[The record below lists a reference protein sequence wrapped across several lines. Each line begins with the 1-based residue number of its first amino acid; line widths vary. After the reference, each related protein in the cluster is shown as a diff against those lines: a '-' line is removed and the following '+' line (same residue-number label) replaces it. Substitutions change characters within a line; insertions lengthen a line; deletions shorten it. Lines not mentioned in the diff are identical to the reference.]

1 MPRVVGIDPGTVTFD
16 LCGLEDGH
24 PFLAYSEPSAAA
36 RDPRPLVVRLT
47 AALPLD
53 LIAAPS
59 GYGLPLVPLSQVSE
73 RDLDLFVLV
82 RPEDR
87 EDPELVGALRPMIQQ
102 MRALG
107 LPAVF
112 LPGVVHLPTVPPHR
126 KVNRI
131 DLGTAD
137 KVCVAAL
144 GIWDQS
150 RRLGL
155 APAETAFILVEL
167 GGAFTAALAVRDGQ
181 IVDGI
186 GGSGGGLGY
195 RALGTLD
202 GEVAYVLGRVSKS
215 LLFTGGAAFV
225 AGAPDLAPEEW
236 LDRAASDARARTAW
250 WAFLEAVEK
259 MVAALHVSLL
269 EPREVL
275 LSGRLSRVPGIA
287 RALADRLG
295 RVAPVSLLTGF
306 THDCKEG
313 AQGAAILADGLAGG
327 PNRALV
333 ETLRLREARGTVLDH
348 LYVAGSDTV
357 RRTFGVQ

>member
-1 MPRVVGIDPGTVTFD
+1 MPRVVGVDPGTVTFD
-16 LCGLEDGH
+16 LCGLEDGR
-24 PFLAYSEPSAAA
+24 PFLACSLPSEET
-36 RDPRPLVVRLT
+36 RDPHRLVARLT

-59 GYGLPLVPLSQVSE
+59 GYGLPLLPLSQVSE
-73 RDLDLFVLV
+73 RDLDLLILV

-87 EDPELVGALRPMIQQ
+87 ADPELVGALRSMIHL
-102 MRALG
+102 MRSHG

-112 LPGVVHLPTVPPHR
+112 LPGVIHLPTVPHHR

-137 KVCVAAL
+137 KVCVGAL

-150 RRLGL
+150 RRLGV
-155 APAETAFILVEL
+155 PPSKTAFILIEL
-167 GGAFTAALAVRDGQ
+167 GGAFTAGLAVRDGR

-215 LLFTGGAAFV
+215 HLFSGGAADV
-225 AGAPDLAPEEW
+225 AGIPDAAPETWIEKTAR
-236 LDRAASDARARTAW
+236 DERARTSW

-259 MVAALHVSLL
+259 MVSALRVSVP

-275 LSGRLSRVPGIA
+275 LSGRLSRMPSIA
-287 RALADRLG
+287 SALSDRLAS
-295 RVAPVSLLTGF
+295 VAPVSPLNGF
-306 THDCKEG
+306 VPACKEG

-327 PNRALV
+327 PNAPLV
-333 ETLRLREARGTVLDH
+333 ESLGLRDASGSVLDH
-348 LYVAGSDTV
+348 LFVKGSERV
-357 RRTFGVQ
+357 RREFGLQ

>member
-1 MPRVVGIDPGTVTFD
+1 ASVTITSRSMAKAKEAAAQLRARFGVEVAATEARDDPGVARALD
-16 LCGLEDGH
+16 GAQLC
-24 PFLAYSEPSAAA
+24 LAAGAAGVQLLSRKICATNPPLRVMGDVKAAAPLRHDVRPPSAPAPA
-36 RDPRPLVVRLT
+36 
-47 AALPLD
+47 

-126 KVNRI
+126 KVNRT
-131 DLGTAD
+131 DLRTAD
-137 KVCVAAL
+137 KVCVAAP
-144 GIWDQS
+144 GIWDQT

-202 GEVAYVLGRVSKS
+202 GEVAYVLGR
-215 LLFTGGAAFV
+215 
-225 AGAPDLAPEEW
+225 
-236 LDRAASDARARTAW
+236 
-250 WAFLEAVEK
+250 
-259 MVAALHVSLL
+259 
-269 EPREVL
+269 
-275 LSGRLSRVPGIA
+275 
-287 RALADRLG
+287 
-295 RVAPVSLLTGF
+295 
-306 THDCKEG
+306 
-313 AQGAAILADGLAGG
+313 
-327 PNRALV
+327 
-333 ETLRLREARGTVLDH
+333 
-348 LYVAGSDTV
+348 
-357 RRTFGVQ
+357 

>member
-1 MPRVVGIDPGTVTFD
+1 MPRVVGVDPGTVTFD
-16 LCGLEDGH
+16 LCGLDDGH
-24 PFLAYSEPSAAA
+24 PFLAFSEPSEAT
-36 RDPRPLVVRLT
+36 RDPQQLVARLT

-73 RDLDLFVLV
+73 RDLDLLILV

-87 EDPELVGALRPMIQQ
+87 EDPELVGALRPMIHL
-102 MRALG
+102 MRSRG

-112 LPGVVHLPTVPPHR
+112 LPGVIHLPTVPHHR

-144 GIWDQS
+144 GIWEQS
-150 RRLGL
+150 RRLGV
-155 APAETAFILVEL
+155 PPSETTFILIEL
-167 GGAFTAALAVRDGQ
+167 GGAFTAGLAVSDGQ

-215 LLFTGGAAFV
+215 HLFTGGAAYV
-225 AGAPDLAPEEW
+225 AGAPDAAPEAWIE
-236 LDRAASDARARTAW
+236 RTASDERARASW
-250 WAFLEAVEK
+250 LAFLEGVEK
-259 MVAALHVSLL
+259 MVWALRVSAPA
-269 EPREVL
+269 PREIL
-275 LSGRLSRVPGIA
+275 LSGRLSRVPRIA
-287 RALADRLG
+287 SALADRLSAI
-295 RVAPVSLLTGF
+295 APVARLTGF
-306 THDCKEG
+306 TPACKEG

-327 PNRALV
+327 PNAPLV
-333 ETLRLREARGTVLDH
+333 ESLGLRGARGSVLDH
-348 LYVAGSDTV
+348 LYVKGSERV
-357 RRTFGVQ
+357 RRDFGLQ